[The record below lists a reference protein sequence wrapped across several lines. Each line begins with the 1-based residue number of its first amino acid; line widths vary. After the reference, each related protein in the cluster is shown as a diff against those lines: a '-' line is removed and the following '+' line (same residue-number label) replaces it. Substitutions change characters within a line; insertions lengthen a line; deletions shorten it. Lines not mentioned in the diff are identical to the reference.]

1 MTPKQ
6 VRQLADGVFDDL
18 FIALEDMTPRTR
30 YRGRDYFNTGR
41 VTDPVFGPGSISAVV
56 QGTSRYTTTW
66 RLDRLGWRADCTCPV
81 GQECKHAYALG
92 ALVMSLLE
100 DGLGVPTED
109 VTRLLMGLLPDR
121 GAAVA
126 RSDAASCALPH
137 AAARVVPRTPPPP
150 PPPPK
155 PPPDTLQALQES
167 RDPYQRA
174 AILTRLL
181 SAEGIHLV
189 TGMHGVLHEIL
200 EQSDPEL
207 VAWTL
212 AQELARWHGGRLP
225 AALEPFRD
233 RPDLARRAALG
244 QRPEIERQLVQWAS
258 TQHRHPRFQL
268 RVVLS
273 LTPSMNG
280 GWRAAAETRVRSARL
295 DDEPRNL
302 EQLRTLHSKLASDPG
317 LLSAEHTALLE
328 DIITAQLLLQAG
340 GYWAGGTRRA
350 PVVGLLNSILPS
362 LDVFWSDTLP
372 PAAARAGIAPGSAVR
387 FDPTPARLL
396 PLLDPAA
403 AGDDAQLELFA
414 VWPGGRRRPHAEV
427 LLLFAGSSIYA
438 EEAVHVVSDGVLHP
452 LAEALPSELLKLMA
466 RTPVVP
472 LSRKSGAPIV
482 RALAS
487 ALPAGA
493 NSLAA
498 LTAVHA
504 VSPVVLLALDEFDRL
519 QVRLVAHTPGIEWPA
534 AGSLP
539 DDARVFEYSADERWA
554 EVGGDPRA
562 PGRDAPVEFEPGAA
576 GPTGDGAGAP
586 HADAPAVESAALAGT
601 PRADATPAEA
611 ATPTGADPRRAWLH
625 APEPRCVAPI
635 IEWLRVLDAHP
646 SLVAAER
653 ERDRRPR
660 PAEGWWVKLTPRTV
674 PRLAEA
680 WQRRPAGVRWLG
692 NRALVELLGHDRLLV
707 PRLSARPSGVD
718 MFAVSAEWEA
728 EGNAVTDADL
738 ARLRSAREPWVKL
751 SGGWARRDTLGVHEQ
766 AMDTLADLGIEPGAG
781 EQTLTLWQLAQARPE
796 SLEAFERM
804 GADPAAIEAVRALRR
819 RVLAFTG
826 LPRCPL
832 PKGLTA
838 ELRPYQRDGLDF
850 LAHASSLGMGTVLAD
865 DMGLGKTVQALAW
878 LLHLRKGARK
888 PGPAL
893 VVCPASVMH
902 NWEREAAR
910 FAPGLRVARLASGA
924 GRAGQMRKLSR
935 VDLAITNYALLRRD
949 IEAWQEQELFAVIA
963 DEAQTIKNPVA
974 AVSRAMCQLQSSHR
988 LALTGTPLENRAL
1001 DLWSIVRFV
1010 NPGYLGTQNA
1020 FVQRFDRADAPVHN
1034 RRLLAAKLRP
1044 MLLRRLKRDV
1054 APELPDRIEE
1064 RRDCE
1069 MTAGQRKLY
1078 LAELA
1083 RAREQIARMAAGGG
1097 LNEHKIEILAA
1108 LTRLRQICCHPQL
1121 AGGLASL
1128 GSGKF
1133 EALFDLLE
1141 PILAEGHKV
1150 LVFSQFVKALE
1161 LVRAE
1166 LRQRKI
1172 AFHMLTGAT
1181 TDRERVVAGFEQ
1193 DAEPC
1198 VFLISLRAGGTGLN
1212 LTAASYVMLLD
1223 PWWNPAVEAQAIDRT
1238 HRIGQNRTVIAYRL
1252 LMQGTIEEKIWELQ
1266 QRKTGLVND
1275 VLGEDGFAKALDREA
1290 LEYLFGEG

>member
-1 MTPKQ
+1 MTPQQ
-6 VRQLADGVFDDL
+6 VRRIADGVFDKL
-18 FIALEDMTPRTR
+18 FFALEDMTPPTR
-30 YRGRDYFNTGR
+30 RRGREYVNEGR
-41 VTDPVFGPGSISAVV
+41 VYDPVFGPGRISANVD
-56 QGTSRYTTTW
+56 GSLPYHTEW
-66 RLDRLGWRADCTCPV
+66 RLDRSGWHPDCTCPI
-81 GQECKHAYALG
+81 GRQCKHAYALG
-92 ALVMSLLE
+92 ALVLSLVE
-100 DGLGVPTED
+100 DGVGIPSDDLA
-109 VTRLLMGLLPDR
+109 RLLMGLLPDG
-121 GAAVA
+121 GAAGPG
-126 RSDAASCALPH
+126 RDAA
-137 AAARVVPRTPPPP
+137 PRTPPPP
-150 PPPPK
+150 PA

-174 AILTRLL
+174 EILNRLM
-181 SAEGIHLV
+181 SAEGLQLESG
-189 TGMHGVLHEIL
+189 THGVLREIL
-200 EQSDPEL
+200 EQRDPEL
-207 VAWTL
+207 LAWTL
-212 AQELARWHGGRLP
+212 AHELERWNGGKLP
-225 AALEPFRD
+225 AALELFRD
-233 RPDLARRAALG
+233 RPDLARRAAVE
-244 QRPEIERQLVQWAS
+244 QRPKIERQLVQWAS
-258 TQHRHPRFQL
+258 GRGQRARAQL

-273 LTPSMNG
+273 LAPSLDG
-280 GWRAAAETRVRSARL
+280 GWRASVETRLRSARL
-295 DDEPRNL
+295 DDEPRNFD
-302 EQLRTLHSKLASDPG
+302 QLRTLHSKLPGDPG
-317 LLSAEHTALLE
+317 LLSGGHTVLLE
-328 DIITAQLLLQAG
+328 AILAAHVRSQTG
-340 GYWAGGTRRA
+340 GYWAGGTRRG
-350 PVVGLLNSILPS
+350 PIFELLNSILPS
-362 LDVFWSDTLP
+362 PDVFWSDSLP
-372 PAAARAGIAPGSAVR
+372 PAAARAGIAAGSAVR
-387 FDPTPARLL
+387 FDPTVAQLL
-396 PLLDPAA
+396 PMLQPDGAD
-403 AGDDAQLELFA
+403 DDACLGLFA
-414 VWPGGRRRPHAEV
+414 LWPDGRRRSHEEV
-427 LLLFAGSSIYA
+427 LLLFAGPSIYS
-438 EEAVHVVSDGVLHP
+438 EEALHVVSDGVLHP
-452 LAEALPSELLKLMA
+452 LAETLPTELLKLMA

-472 LSRKSGAPIV
+472 LSRKSGTPIV

-487 ALPAGA
+487 ALSADSD
-493 NSLAA
+493 SLAA
-498 LTAVHA
+498 LTATHA
-504 VSPVVLLALDEFDRL
+504 VSPVVLLALDEYDRL
-519 QVRLVAHTPGIEWPA
+519 QVRLVAHTPGTEWPA
-534 AGSLP
+534 AGALA
-539 DDARVFEYSADERWA
+539 DGARVFEYAVDERWVELAGNAQAA
-554 EVGGDPRA
+554 E
-562 PGRDAPVEFEPGAA
+562 RDAPVEFVPGAA
-576 GPTGDGAGAP
+576 GATGDGVGTGHADAHTAGAAVLAESP
-586 HADAPAVESAALAGT
+586 HADIEVAETATAAR
-601 PRADATPAEA
+601 P
-611 ATPTGADPRRAWLH
+611 DPRRAWLH

-635 IEWLRVLDAHP
+635 IEWLRMLGAQP
-646 SLVAAER
+646 SQVASER

-660 PAEGWWVKLTPRTV
+660 SLDGWWVKLTPRTV

-680 WQRRPAGVRWLG
+680 WQHRPAGVRWLG
-692 NRALVELLGHDRLLV
+692 NRALVELLGHDRLLT

-718 MFAVSAEWEA
+718 LFAVSAEWEA

-738 ARLRSAREPWVKL
+738 AKLRAAREPWVKL

-781 EQTLTLWQLAQARPE
+781 EQTLSLWQLAQARPE

-819 RVLAFTG
+819 RVEGFKG

-838 ELRPYQRDGLDF
+838 ELRPYQREGLDF

-902 NWEREAAR
+902 NWEREAER

-924 GRAGQMRKLSR
+924 GRAEQLRSLSR

-974 AVSRAMCQLQSSHR
+974 AVSRAMCQLRSPHR

-1010 NPGYLGTQNA
+1010 NPGYLGTQNT
-1020 FVQRFDRADAPVHN
+1020 FVQRFDRADAPPHN

-1083 RAREQIARMAAGGG
+1083 RARQEIAMMAAAGG
-1097 LNEHKIEILAA
+1097 LNQHKIEILAA

-1133 EALFDLLE
+1133 EALFDLIE

-1166 LRQRKI
+1166 LRRRKLV
-1172 AFHMLTGAT
+1172 FHMLTGAT
-1181 TDRERVVAGFEQ
+1181 TDRERVVAAFEQ

-1212 LTAASYVMLLD
+1212 LTAASYVVLLD

-1266 QRKTGLVND
+1266 QRKTGLVNE